1 VTEPRASNRVYDGT
15 LFDVVVEEWGG
26 ARVRELVEHRGSTA
40 VVAVDRDGY
49 VTLVRQFR
57 EAARKPLLE
66 LPAGTLE
73 EGEEVLASARRELA
87 EEVGLRGGRWT
98 ELASFYTTPGFCRER
113 MHVFL
118 AEGVERGPATP
129 EDDEDL
135 EIVRWRR
142 DEIADRLVE
151 LEDAKTIAG
160 LLLYLRAR
168 P

>member
-135 EIVRWRR
+135 EIVRWRT

>member
-1 VTEPRASNRVYDGT
+1 MTEPRASNRVYDGT